1 MPQDGSRSAYTAPAF
16 ALGNRGRTGSDTAL
30 AVDRRCR
37 SGPYRGAGRGW
48 SRVHTSRRPPFAG
61 GGWAER
67 STLAPRSIVCL
78 GRAGCAHGRAQNVHA
93 RATRAARSGL
103 ATGFREGR
111 TGASQPSSRCSL
123 TQSWSAH
130 ETAGRYGPRQL
141 TRGYP
146 VALSVAA
153 IRAERQAALTPQPEQ
168 LFAER
173 PAVAADRLHGEDEA
187 RLRQQVAVAATTP
200 SELVVGGVLE
210 GRGGSVELVCA
221 RTRLLALSLELELA
235 HLDAGGGGRRFSAC
249 FRSFAR
255 WTATKVYER
264 AREGRGSTGGVYGCS
279 KCTLP
284 V

>member
-1 MPQDGSRSAYTAPAF
+1 MSSRTA
-16 ALGNRGRTGSDTAL
+16 
-30 AVDRRCR
+30 
-37 SGPYRGAGRGW
+37 
-48 SRVHTSRRPPFAG
+48 SRRWPGLVAGSHLAAPSVPGG

-111 TGASQPSSRCSL
+111 TAASQPSSRCSL
-123 TQSWSAH
+123 TQSGSAH

-249 FRSFAR
+249 FRSSATR
-255 WTATKVYER
+255 WTAATVYER